1 MELNRFEHTISK
13 DAVNSLPV
21 ENYSGEI
28 VVVNNLQQL
37 DKCLSELYNEKI
49 VGIDTETRPNFKK
62 GAAPNKVALLQ
73 IATDRKAF
81 LIRLNKT
88 GMPNTL
94 LHFLE
99 DNSIL
104 KVGLSLKDDLHAIRI
119 VSNIQDTSSLI
130 DLQTVVKSFGIEE
143 QSLQKIYAIVFGQKI
158 SKRQRFTNWEAP
170 ELTLL
175 QQKYAALDAYACLK
189 IYKELGTVK

>member
-21 ENYSGEI
+21 ENYNGEI

-88 GMPNTL
+88 GMPN
-94 LHFLE
+94 
-99 DNSIL
+99 
-104 KVGLSLKDDLHAIRI
+104 
-119 VSNIQDTSSLI
+119 
-130 DLQTVVKSFGIEE
+130 
-143 QSLQKIYAIVFGQKI
+143 KI
-158 SKRQRFTNWEAP
+158 T
-170 ELTLL
+170 
-175 QQKYAALDAYACLK
+175 AY
-189 IYKELGTVK
+189 

>member
-81 LIRLNKT
+81 LIRLNKI

-158 SKRQRFTNWEAP
+158 SKRQRLTNWEAP

>member
-62 GAAPNKVALLQ
+62 GAAPNKVTLLQ
-73 IATDRKAF
+73 IATDRNAC

-88 GMPNTL
+88 GMPDTL

-143 QSLQKIYAIVFGQKI
+143 QSLQKIYAIVFGKKI
-158 SKRQRFTNWEAP
+158 SKRQRLTNWEAP

-189 IYKELGTVK
+189 IYKELGSVK

>member
-13 DAVNSLPV
+13 DTVNSLPV

-81 LIRLNKT
+81 LIRLNKI

-158 SKRQRFTNWEAP
+158 SKRQRLTNWEAP

>member
-81 LIRLNKT
+81 LVRLNKT

-158 SKRQRFTNWEAP
+158 SKRQRLTNWEAP

>member
-130 DLQTVVKSFGIEE
+130 DLQIVVKSFGIEE

-158 SKRQRFTNWEAP
+158 SKRQRLTNWEAP

>member
-158 SKRQRFTNWEAP
+158 SKRQRLTNWEAP

>member
-130 DLQTVVKSFGIEE
+130 DLQTVVKSFGIKE
-143 QSLQKIYAIVFGQKI
+143 QSLQKIYAIVFGKKI
-158 SKRQRFTNWEAP
+158 SKRQRLTNWEAP

>member
-143 QSLQKIYAIVFGQKI
+143 QSLQKIYAIVFGKKI
-158 SKRQRFTNWEAP
+158 SKRQRLTNWEAP

>member
-81 LIRLNKT
+81 LIRLNKI

-104 KVGLSLKDDLHAIRI
+104 KVGLSLKDDLQAIRI

-158 SKRQRFTNWEAP
+158 SKRQRLTNWEAP

>member
-88 GMPNTL
+88 GMPDTL

-158 SKRQRFTNWEAP
+158 SKRQRLTNWEAP

>member
-81 LIRLNKT
+81 LIRLNKI

-104 KVGLSLKDDLHAIRI
+104 KVGLSLKDDLQAIRI

-158 SKRQRFTNWEAP
+158 SKRQRLTNWEAP

-175 QQKYAALDAYACLK
+175 QQKYDALDAYACLK

>member
-94 LHFLE
+94 LHFRE

-143 QSLQKIYAIVFGQKI
+143 QSLQKIYAIVFGKKI
-158 SKRQRFTNWEAP
+158 SKRQRLTNWEAP

>member
-1 MELNRFEHTISK
+1 MELNRFKHTISK

-99 DNSIL
+99 DNCIL

-130 DLQTVVKSFGIEE
+130 DLQTIVKSFGIEE

-158 SKRQRFTNWEAP
+158 SKRQRLTNWEAP

>member
-73 IATDRKAF
+73 ISTDRKAF

-143 QSLQKIYAIVFGQKI
+143 QSLQKIYAIVFGKKI
-158 SKRQRFTNWEAP
+158 SKRQRLTNWEAP